1 MNATA
6 APCRHPAAAKMS
18 QRFPLITVAHP
29 PIPPAVAGWP
39 SPHPCVRMQSTA
51 FARRAARSLWTG
63 WIRPLALPALA
74 ILAAK
79 SALADI
85 NYVPSGSMK
94 PTLLE
99 GDVVVVNKLA
109 YDLKV
114 PFTRHRLAKW
124 SHPARGD
131 IVVCFS
137 PENDQRLVK
146 RVVALAGDT
155 VELRDDVLSLNG
167 QRLAYTPLSPSA
179 AGVRDLEPTERRG
192 AIFARETLGAHVH
205 SLMVLPD
212 RPARRNF
219 GPVVVPAGHCLV
231 LGDNRDN
238 SHDSRYFGFMPY
250 HAIVGRAEAVF
261 VSGDLH
267 NWLRPRFDRFC
278 TALN

>member
-6 APCRHPAAAKMS
+6 
-18 QRFPLITVAHP
+18 L
-29 PIPPAVAGWP
+29 
-39 SPHPCVRMQSTA
+39 
-51 FARRAARSLWTG
+51 ARRTVRSLWAG
-63 WIRPLALPALA
+63 WVRPLALPVLG

-94 PTLLE
+94 PTILE

-114 PFTRHRLAKW
+114 PFTRHRLAEW
-124 SHPARGD
+124 SAPARGD

-137 PENDQRLVK
+137 PEDGVRLVK

-155 VELRDDVLSLNG
+155 VELRDDMLLLNG
-167 QRLAYTPLSPSA
+167 EHLTYAPLAVTA
-179 AGVRDLEPTERRG
+179 AGVRDLKPAELR
-192 AIFARETLGAHVH
+192 AALFARETLGESAH
-205 SLMVLPD
+205 SMMVLPA

-219 GPVVVPAGHCLV
+219 GPVVVPADQCLV

-238 SHDSRYFGFMPY
+238 SRDSRYFGFMPVER
-250 HAIVGRAEAVF
+250 IVGRAEAVF
-261 VSGDLH
+261 VSGDLDH
-267 NWLRPRFDRFC
+267 WLRPRFGRFC
-278 TALN
+278 TALE